1 MMLWISLTLVLLA
14 MGLAYER
21 APLWLW
27 TVAGA
32 ATLVAVTAA
41 GLMGAAATMVLWVL
55 FAGLAMLFNLRG
67 LRRRLITRHL
77 LRAFRRVLPPMS
89 DTEREAIAAG
99 TVWWDGDLF
108 SGRPDWRRLLS
119 APGPRLS
126 AEEQAFLDGPVESL
140 CAMLDDWQIT
150 QVLQDLPPEVW
161 QFIKDQGFFGMIVPK
176 RYGGLGFSA
185 LAHSEVVTK
194 LTTRSGSAAVTVMV
208 PNSLGPAE
216 LLLHY
221 GTEAQ
226 KDHYLPR
233 LASGKEIPCFALT
246 GPEAGSDASAIPD
259 VGVVCRATLAGE
271 HDVLAIRLNWDKRY
285 ITLAPVATLL
295 GLAFKLHDPEGLLGG
310 AEQRGITVALIPT
323 DTPGISIGNRHQPMN
338 QAFLNGPTRGTDVMI
353 PVEWIIGGAQMA
365 GQGWRMLMESLAAG
379 RSISLP
385 ALSTG
390 TAKLASR
397 ATGAYAGIRRQ
408 FKTPVGQFE
417 GVQEALARIGGNTYL
432 MDAARTMT
440 VMALDQGEKPAVV
453 SAIVKYQLTERMRQ
467 VLNDAMDIHGGRGIC
482 MGPRNYLARGY
493 EGIPVA
499 ITVEG
504 ANILTRSLIIFG
516 QGAIRCHP
524 YVLTEIQAA
533 ADEDRQRGL
542 RDFDAALF
550 SHIGFAVSNVARNLV
565 LGLTGARWVRT
576 PNKGAGAHYYQQL
589 TRISASLALC
599 ADVVMVTLGG
609 RLKRLE
615 RLSARLGDVLSYL
628 YLASAALK
636 RFEDQGC
643 NEADR
648 PLLHWSCRESLY
660 RSQIAFDE
668 LFENLPNRWVAT
680 LLRMLVFPLGMRYD
694 SPNDANDR
702 RVARILMR
710 PSAARDRLTKGV
722 YVGTLDDPIGRV
734 EHALAAAVAAESVM
748 RKVQRALRTGL
759 IEADTPEGQISE
771 ALARAI
777 IDEDE
782 AARLRAADAA
792 RYDAIMVDEF
802 PPQAFGRRGAS
813 DAASESRQG
822 KLSA

>member
-1 MMLWISLTLVLLA
+1 MLLLVCLVLLLLA
-14 MGLAYER
+14 TALAYHS

-27 TVAGA
+27 SAALATALGA
-32 ATLVAVTAA
+32 ITLT
-41 GLMGAAATMVLWVL
+41 GLMGTASATVLWVL
-55 FAGLAMLFNLRG
+55 FVGLALPLNLPR
-67 LRRRLITRHL
+67 LRRQLISRHL
-77 LRAFRRVLPPMS
+77 LRAFRRAQPRMS
-89 DTEREAIAAG
+89 DTEREAIDAG
-99 TVWWDGDLF
+99 TVWWDKELF
-108 SGRPDWRRLLS
+108 SGRPDWRRLLA
-119 APGPRLS
+119 APAQRLS
-126 AEEQAFLDGPVESL
+126 EAEQAFLDGPVEQL
-140 CAMLDDWQIT
+140 CAMLDDWRIT
-150 QVLQDLPPEVW
+150 QEFQDLPPEVW
-161 QFIKDQGFFGMIVPK
+161 RFIKDQGFFGMIIPT

-194 LTTRSGSAAVTVMV
+194 LTTRSASAAVTVMV

-226 KDHYLPR
+226 KNHYLPR
-233 LASGKEIPCFALT
+233 LASGEEIPCFALT

-259 VGVVCRATLAGE
+259 LGVVCRAEIGGE
-271 HDVLAIRLNWDKRY
+271 ADVLAIRLNWDKRY
-285 ITLAPVATLL
+285 ITLAPAATLL
-295 GLAFKLHDPEGLLGG
+295 GLAFKLHDPQRLLGG

-323 DTPGISIGNRHQPMN
+323 NTPGITIGNRHRPMN
-338 QAFLNGPTRGTDVMI
+338 QAFLNGPTRGKDVLI
-353 PVEWIIGGAQMA
+353 PIDWIIGGANMA

-385 ALSTG
+385 ALATG
-390 TAKLASR
+390 SAKLASR

-408 FKTPVGQFE
+408 FRTPVGQFE

-440 VMALDQGEKPAVV
+440 AMALDQGEKPAVV

-493 EGIPVA
+493 QGIPIA

-524 YVLTEIQAA
+524 YILAEMRAA
-533 ADEDRQRGL
+533 ADENVERGL
-542 RDFDAALF
+542 CDFDAALF
-550 SHIGFAVSNVARNLV
+550 SHMGFAISNIARNLV
-565 LGLTGARWVRT
+565 LGLSGARWLRT
-576 PNKGAGAHYYQQL
+576 PGTGIVGHYYQQL
-589 TRISASLALC
+589 TRTSASLALA
-599 ADVVMVTLGG
+599 ADVVMVTVGG

-636 RFEDQGC
+636 RFEDQGR

-648 PLLHWSCRESLY
+648 PLLHWACRESLY

-668 LFENLPNRWVAT
+668 LFKNLPNRWVARG
-680 LLRMLVFPLGMRYD
+680 LRMLVFPLGMRYD

-702 RVARILMR
+702 RVARLMMR
-710 PSAARDRLTKGV
+710 PTAARDRLSENV
-722 YVGTLDDPIGRV
+722 YVGGVDDPVGRV

-759 IEADTPEGQISE
+759 IQADTPQAQISE

-782 AARLRAADAA
+782 ASRLRAADAA
-792 RYDAIMVDEF
+792 RYDAILVDEF
-802 PPQAFGRRGAS
+802 APEAYLRGS
-813 DAASESRQG
+813 TTEDIAASGTDGST
-822 KLSA
+822 A